1 MKEKK
6 SGFTLIELLVI
17 GAIIS
22 ILTAFV
28 LANYPAIGRSFA
40 LKRSTDRLAQEL
52 RFMQQK
58 SVSMEEL
65 SGSVPY
71 GYGIYLNTSSPYS
84 YISFA
89 DIDGNHEWGE
99 GTDSVLDSVSLEDN
113 VEISV
118 LQSGGIQVSSLSIVF
133 EPPDPTT
140 WIESSSS
147 STSTITLRLETDPAQ
162 TRSVYVNS
170 AGLITTQ

>member
-1 MKEKK
+1 
-6 SGFTLIELLVI
+6 
-17 GAIIS
+17 
-22 ILTAFV
+22 
-28 LANYPAIGRSFA
+28 
-40 LKRSTDRLAQEL
+40 
-52 RFMQQK
+52 
-58 SVSMEEL
+58 
-65 SGSVPY
+65 
-71 GYGIYLNTSSPYS
+71 
-84 YISFA
+84 
-89 DIDGNHEWGE
+89 
-99 GTDSVLDSVSLEDN
+99 LDSVSLEDN